1 MGLFFTAYFVTII
14 VFFAIDMLWLGII
27 AKNIYQKHI
36 GHLLKKNVNWIAAF
50 TFYFLFIAGLV
61 FFVILPALDRDAVT
75 YALLVGG
82 LFGLLTYATY
92 DLTNLATL
100 KDWPI
105 TITIIDL
112 IWGTALGAATSTI
125 AFLIVRLIM

>member
-1 MGLFFTAYFVTII
+1 
-14 VFFAIDMLWLGII
+14 MLWLGII